1 MGFLRQ
7 EYWSGLPFPS
17 SGDLPDPE
25 IEHRSPALEVDSL
38 PSELPRKPSGLPGKL
53 DDIVNSIFTFKRKH
67 HTIFHSGCT
76 NLHSHQQCEKSYL
89 VFTPSIIREVF
100 IKENC
105 YLNEEQLASLE
116 LEMRG
121 MRLFR
126 ERKSLF
132 KRKRRLVQRKTNG
145 RKNSKR
151 AKNRSRKH
159 ARN

>member
-1 MGFLRQ
+1 M
-7 EYWSGLPFPS
+7 
-17 SGDLPDPE
+17 
-25 IEHRSPALEVDSL
+25 
-38 PSELPRKPSGLPGKL
+38 
-53 DDIVNSIFTFKRKH
+53 
-67 HTIFHSGCT
+67 
-76 NLHSHQQCEKSYL
+76 
-89 VFTPSIIREVF
+89 
-100 IKENC
+100 
-105 YLNEEQLASLE
+105 NEEQLASLE

>member
-1 MGFLRQ
+1 MNIRVHVSFLIVFF
-7 EYWSGLPFPS
+7 SGYVPRSGIAGPS
-17 SGDLPDPE
+17 
-25 IEHRSPALEVDSL
+25 DSSVFCCL
-38 PSELPRKPSGLPGKL
+38 RNLC
-53 DDIVNSIFTFKRKH
+53 
-67 HTIFHSGCT
+67 TIFHSGCT